1 MDMQG
6 SKNMLGGFVNDEAGQ
21 GLVEYAMIIMLVSI
35 VAIVALTAMGSTISD
50 LFDTIG
56 GAFP

>member
-6 SKNMLGGFVNDEAGQ
+6 SKDMLDGFVNDEAGQ

-35 VAIVALTAMGSTISD
+35 VAILALTAMGTTISD